1 MSTIQKDIYQIKK
14 QSQNDHNLSLD
25 QDEAKDRQKQ
35 EMQDKLER
43 VEIENRV
50 LQARLQE
57 MESQVNSL
65 STNFNSRGRDS

>member
-25 QDEAKDRQKQ
+25 QDEAKDRKKL
-35 EMQDKLER
+35 EMQDKLEQ

-50 LQARLQE
+50 L
-57 MESQVNSL
+57 
-65 STNFNSRGRDS
+65 